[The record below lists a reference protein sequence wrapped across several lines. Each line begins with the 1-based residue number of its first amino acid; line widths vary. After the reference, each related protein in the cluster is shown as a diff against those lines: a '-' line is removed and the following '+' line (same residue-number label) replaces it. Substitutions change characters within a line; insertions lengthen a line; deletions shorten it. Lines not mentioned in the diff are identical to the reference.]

1 MRESSGASRPCSHL
15 LPLAYLADYVLGY
28 QWRGVR
34 AMMGR
39 RVRQWLGDIILFTF
53 LSGSCCLFLIHCWLW
68 GVGSCE

>member
-15 LPLAYLADYVLGY
+15 LSLAYLADYVLGC

-39 RVRQWLGDIILFTF
+39 CVCSRRGDVVLIAF
-53 LSGSCCLFLIHCWLW
+53 LPGSY
-68 GVGSCE
+68 